1 MLISICMCVY
11 KRASLEKTLATIVSQ
26 NLPPDYSLE
35 IIVVDN
41 DVEESGRVICDKIQN
56 TTSSVPIRYFV
67 NGIRNLSDLR
77 NSTMTYAEGDLFV
90 FIDDDEWASSD
101 DWLKQL
107 LATMEDYQADMVFG
121 VVKVHYPEGTPDWV
135 IQGDMLGKDHFQ
147 HGKKLIKGATSNAL
161 MKAHW
166 FREKGFKFD
175 PYFGKSGGEDTDL
188 FHRMYKAGAKLVYD
202 AHALVEEVA
211 ETDRVNL
218 EYILK
223 MNTRI
228 GQTHYHYLWSKQ
240 HGLAWLGTGAFV
252 LAQIAG
258 YGLLT
263 LVNLPF
269 GKGRYMRWY
278 LRFVRN
284 VVKLKTAR
292 AGGENTVELYGNN

>member
-11 KRASLEKTLATIVSQ
+11 KRASLEKTLTTIVSQ

-107 LATMEDYQADMVFG
+107 LATMDDYQADMVFG

-135 IQGDMLGKDHFQ
+135 IQGDMLGKDDFP

>member
-107 LATMEDYQADMVFG
+107 IATMDDYQADMVFG

>member
-1 MLISICMCVY
+1 MCVY
-11 KRASLEKTLATIVSQ
+11 KRASLEKTLTTIVSQ

-77 NSTMTYAEGDLFV
+77 NNTMTYAEGDLFV

-107 LATMEDYQADMVFG
+107 IATMDDYRADMVFG

>member
-11 KRASLEKTLATIVSQ
+11 KRASLEKTLTTIVSQ

-107 LATMEDYQADMVFG
+107 IATMDDYRADMVFG

>member
-11 KRASLEKTLATIVSQ
+11 KRASLEKTLTTIVSQ

-107 LATMEDYQADMVFG
+107 LATMDDYHADMVFG

-135 IQGDMLGKDHFQ
+135 IQGDMLGKDDFP

>member
-107 LATMEDYQADMVFG
+107 LATMDDYQADMVFG

-135 IQGDMLGKDHFQ
+135 IQGDMLGKDDFP

>member
-11 KRASLEKTLATIVSQ
+11 KRASLEKTLTTIVSQ

-135 IQGDMLGKDHFQ
+135 IQGDMLGKDDFP

>member
-1 MLISICMCVY
+1 M
-11 KRASLEKTLATIVSQ
+11 
-26 NLPPDYSLE
+26 D
-35 IIVVDN
+35 
-41 DVEESGRVICDKIQN
+41 
-56 TTSSVPIRYFV
+56 
-67 NGIRNLSDLR
+67 
-77 NSTMTYAEGDLFV
+77 
-90 FIDDDEWASSD
+90 
-101 DWLKQL
+101 
-107 LATMEDYQADMVFG
+107 DYQADIVFG

-135 IQGDMLGKDHFQ
+135 IQGDMLGKDDFP

>member
-107 LATMEDYQADMVFG
+107 IATMDDYQADMVFG

-135 IQGDMLGKDHFQ
+135 IQGDMLGKDDFP